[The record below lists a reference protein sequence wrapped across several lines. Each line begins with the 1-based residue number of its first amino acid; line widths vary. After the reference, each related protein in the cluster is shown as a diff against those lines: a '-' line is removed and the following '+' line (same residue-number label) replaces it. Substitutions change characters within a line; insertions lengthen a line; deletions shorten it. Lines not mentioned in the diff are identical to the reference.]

1 MSGPEFSP
9 VKYTES
15 EDCKYFEK
23 ITHKFKF
30 KSEDVKC
37 EMPIYDD
44 EHPELFI
51 KLVNEYWNMAETYEL
66 FAEDKTLFDRF
77 RRCLRSA
84 RADWD
89 IIVNGITLD
98 KATLTTSL
106 KELLIEIVGEDAEDN
121 LTDYMERTSKPRTLK
136 CRHWIRRIRH
146 MNIYLGQIAGSAKKY
161 SDKRLIRNIIAPNI
175 P

>member
-1 MSGPEFSP
+1 
-9 VKYTES
+9 
-15 EDCKYFEK
+15 
-23 ITHKFKF
+23 
-30 KSEDVKC
+30 
-37 EMPIYDD
+37 MPIYDD

-66 FAEDKTLFDRF
+66 FKEDKTLRFDCF
-77 RRCLRSA
+77 RRCLRGPA

-98 KATLTTSL
+98 KTTLTTSL